1 MQSGHKG
8 SEVRNVLIVWVVLF
22 LVISAVSVA
31 LLVYSSISLLNRKTE
46 DLKDDVAR
54 QTGVYYRNAL
64 DTTLDYVN
72 TNPGVMVG
80 QELWDPDPDNPDIN
94 RSATMERMRNL
105 LKTSFNAEYV
115 VYAVDDDGKWV
126 LHATPEGVNL
136 PGLPADYTEG
146 YRVIHGLER
155 EGDTFVSLSKQTD
168 YPFLG
173 PEGQTVEEQYIYTL
187 VDITEQTDAITAL
200 YEDSRGQLLWSQLII
215 AAILLLLS
223 LVLAPLGIAWAV
235 RRYVA
240 APVLNLDKLSQGVMD
255 GSLEEEVE
263 VDEGSSFADIQRLL
277 RDAQDVLG
285 RMDLG

>member
-1 MQSGHKG
+1 MAEVKKG
-8 SEVRNVLIVWVVLF
+8 SEVRSVLVVWVVLF
-22 LVISAVSVA
+22 LVISAVSVT

-46 DLKDDVAR
+46 DLKEDVAR

-105 LKTSFNAEYV
+105 LRTSFNAEYV
-115 VYAVDDDGKWV
+115 VYAVDDGGRWV
-126 LHATPEGVNL
+126 LHATPEGGNM
-136 PGLPADYTEG
+136 PGLPAAYKEG
-146 YRVIHGLER
+146 YWVIHDLER
-155 EGDTFVSLSKQTD
+155 EDDTYIALSKKTD

-173 PEGQTVEEQYIYTL
+173 PDGQTIEEQYIYTL
-187 VDITEQTDAITAL
+187 VDITEQTDAITTL
-200 YEDSRGQLLWSQLII
+200 YTDSRSALLWSQLII

-235 RRYVA
+235 RKYVA
-240 APVLNLDKLSQGVMD
+240 APVLELDKLSQDVMD
-255 GSLEEEVE
+255 GSLQAEVR

-277 RDAQDVLG
+277 RGAQDVLR
-285 RMDLG
+285 RMDLS